1 VQDMCRLSGEE
12 NHQLTLAGLKITY
25 SALIGSE
32 NYLLY
37 SMFFNSL
44 QVGRYDAF

>member
-1 VQDMCRLSGEE
+1 MCRLSGEE
-12 NHQLTLAGLKITY
+12 NHQLTLAGFEDHF

-32 NYLLY
+32 NSLLY
-37 SMFFNSL
+37 SIFFNSL